1 LNKIEFLKSLGFTPI
16 SKDLNHKLEVRCEKG
31 HVFKRKFESF
41 KNGIIFCPICEKE
54 KKIEFL
60 NGLGFTP
67 VSKDLSHELEVK
79 CEKGHTFRRS
89 LKNLG
94 LLE

>member
-16 SKDLNHKLEVRCEKG
+16 SENLGDKLEVKCRNG
-31 HVFKRKFESF
+31 HVFKREFNTF
-41 KNGIIFCPICEKE
+41 KKGFNNCPICEKE
-54 KKIEFL
+54 EKIKFL
-60 NGLGFTP
+60 SELGFISI
-67 VSKDLSHELEVK
+67 SKDLNNELEVR

-94 LLE
+94 LWK